1 MRRIAI
7 ALAASALAGAL
18 LMPSVSA
25 DAGATK
31 QKTIVDTAIAAGE
44 FKTLTSLVQQAGLAK
59 TLSGHR
65 AYTVFAPTDAAFAKL
80 PQATLEA
87 LAQDP
92 GKLRKV
98 LLHHVVKGR
107 LKAASVVKR
116 KSLKTLNGRVSV
128 RVRGAKVYVGGARV
142 TTADVAASNGV
153 IHVIDKVLLPR

>member
-1 MRRIAI
+1 MKRIAI
-7 ALAASALAGAL
+7 AIAASALAAAL
-18 LMPSVSA
+18 LVPSGS
-25 DAGATK
+25 AGAGTTK
-31 QKTIVDTAIAAGE
+31 QRNIVDTAVAAGQ

-80 PQATLEA
+80 PQATLDA
-87 LAQDP
+87 LAKDP
-92 GKLRKV
+92 AKLRKV

-107 LKAASVVKR
+107 LKAASVIKR

-128 RVRGAKVYVGGARV
+128 RVRGGKVYVGGARV

-153 IHVIDKVLLPR
+153 IHVIDKVLIPR